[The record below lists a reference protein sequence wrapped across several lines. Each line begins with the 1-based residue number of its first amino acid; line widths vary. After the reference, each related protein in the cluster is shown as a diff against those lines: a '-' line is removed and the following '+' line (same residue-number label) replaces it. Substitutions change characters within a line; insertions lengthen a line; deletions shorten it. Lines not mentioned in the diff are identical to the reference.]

1 MPEAWQLLLDLIV
14 TLIGALFFG
23 VLMEKLRQSPIVGY
37 LLAGVVIGPSA
48 LGLAKGAES
57 LQAIAEIGVAL
68 LLFTIGLEFSWKR
81 LRSMGAVA
89 LGGGAL
95 QLVLTAAVGLG
106 ASRLWGLPWNAAI
119 LIGLILALSSTAVV
133 IRVLRDTGDIDSL
146 HGRTATGILLFQDLA
161 LVPIMVGAT
170 LLTQGGSANDW
181 AMRFAETGVKGALF
195 LAALVVVIGLLVPRV
210 LDASEFAK
218 NRELPILTAIAAC
231 VGATWA
237 SHVAGLSPSLGAF
250 LAGMLLAET
259 RYADQIRADVYPLKT
274 VFVTIFFASIGT
286 LVNLA
291 WLGDHIIV
299 VTLAALG
306 MMIVKGVLAYV
317 AVRPFLRGAIVP
329 SIAAGLALSQLG
341 EFSFVLA
348 KLGAATNVLSYDL
361 LQLVISVTILS
372 LLGTPLLV
380 AGAPRAARFLAKR
393 LVRARALAKSE
404 REAQRLEGLSGHVVL
419 AGFGAAGQAAA
430 RELRAVSAPIVVM
443 DIDSKLVTLAAECGY
458 RSRVA
463 DATQPPNLLAA
474 NVQHAACIVVAI
486 PDHTTARVV
495 ISQAKALNQGIT
507 AIVRGRYAVF
517 ANELDL
523 IGADVVVNEEVE
535 VGAQLGREAAKF
547 VRTKEPYEPLP
558 GASLR

>member
-37 LLAGVVIGPSA
+37 LLAGVVVGPSA

-57 LQAIAEIGVAL
+57 LHAIAEIGVAL

-81 LRSMGAVA
+81 LIGMGAVA
-89 LGGGAL
+89 MGGGAL
-95 QLVLTAAVGLG
+95 QIVATTAAGFG
-106 ASRLWGLPWNAAI
+106 AAYLWGLPVNASI
-119 LIGLILALSSTAVV
+119 LMGLVVALGSTAVV
-133 IRVLRDTGDIDSL
+133 LRVLRDRGDIDSL
-146 HGRTATGILLFQDLA
+146 HGRAAAGILLFQDLA
-161 LVPIMVGAT
+161 LVPIMVLAT
-170 LLTQGGSANDW
+170 LLTEGGSADEW

-195 LAALVVVIGLLVPRV
+195 LAALVVIIGLFLPRV
-210 LDASEFAK
+210 LNASEFAK
-218 NRELPILTAIAAC
+218 NRELPILTAISAC

-237 SHVAGLSPSLGAF
+237 SHAAGLSPSLGAF
-250 LAGMLLAET
+250 LAGMLLAES

-286 LVNLA
+286 LADLGWIRENL
-291 WLGDHIIV
+291 LTV
-299 VTLAALG
+299 VLATFAT
-306 MMIVKGVLAYV
+306 MTIKSVLAYV
-317 AVRPFLRGAIVP
+317 SVRPFLRGAIVP

-348 KLGAATNVLSYDL
+348 KLGADSGVLGRDA
-361 LQLVISVTILS
+361 LQLVISVTIAS
-372 LLGTPLLV
+372 LLVTPLLV
-380 AGAPRAARFLAKR
+380 AGAPRASRALAKR
-393 LVRARALAKSE
+393 LFRARALARSE

-430 RELRAVSAPIVVM
+430 RELRSISAPIVVM
-443 DIDSKLVTLAAECGY
+443 DIDPKLVASAAECGY

-474 NVQHAACIVVAI
+474 GVQHAACIVIAI
-486 PDHTTARVV
+486 PDHRTARVV
-495 ISQAKALNQGIT
+495 ISQAKALNPGIV
-507 AIVRGRYAVF
+507 AIVRGRYAVYTS
-517 ANELDL
+517 ELDL
-523 IGADVVVNEEVE
+523 MGADVVVNEEVE
-535 VGAQLGREAAKF
+535 VGEQLGREAAKH
-547 VRTKEPYEPLP
+547 VHATEPYEPIP